1 MGPTSSGEPW
11 PRPDLGTTAGD
22 CDIVGSA
29 NSKRLTDH
37 VLFASLQGV
46 AFPSLSLRHESA
58 RCRPKGLWDRGEEC
72 RAD

>member
-1 MGPTSSGEPW
+1 M
-11 PRPDLGTTAGD
+11 
-22 CDIVGSA
+22 GSA
-29 NSKRLTDH
+29 YPKRLTDH

-58 RCRPKGLWDRGEEC
+58 QHHPNGLWNIGEEC